1 MQRPLELFNIN
12 SEASPLRGERGPG
25 DLCLEPTGAVAEKKL
40 SAKLTD
46 EGDQGRMRV

>member
-12 SEASPLRGERGPG
+12 SEASPLRE
-25 DLCLEPTGAVAEKKL
+25 KL